1 MRVAVTT
8 SADSSERVAAPLREA
23 GLEPVEL
30 PCIEVRPADEAAL
43 DRLRREASDAEM
55 VFLTSAR
62 SVAILWPA
70 GGMPPVPCAVVG
82 PATAAAVEAAGGEVA
97 VVGSG
102 GGDELVDLVEGEVRG
117 RRIVF
122 PHARASDPVR
132 AERLR
137 GAGADVVRGAAY
149 DTIPVAPGDAPVDAA
164 LFGSPSAVEG
174 WRLTRSIVDL
184 GVVGAMG
191 PTTASALDRA
201 GRIPEV
207 VADPPSVESL
217 VRGLVA
223 HLDQRRG

>member
-1 MRVAVTT
+1 VRVAVTT
-8 SADSSERVAAPLREA
+8 SADSAERVSAPLREA

-43 DRLRREASDAEM
+43 DRLRREASGADLI
-55 VFLTSAR
+55 FLTSAR
-62 SVAILWPA
+62 SVAVLWPA

-82 PATAAAVEAAGGEVA
+82 PATAAAVETAGGEVA
-97 VVGSG
+97 VVGGG
-102 GGDELVDLVEGEVRG
+102 GGDELVDLVEEEVRG
-117 RRIVF
+117 RRVVF

-137 GAGADVVRGAAY
+137 AAGADIVRGVAY
-149 DTIPVAPGDAPVDAA
+149 DTIPVAPGDARVDAA

-207 VADPPSVESL
+207 VADPPSVETL
-217 VRGLVA
+217 VQALVT
-223 HLDQRRG
+223 HLEDRRG